1 MNDIRGDTKRAKIGS
16 NTGNPCCL
24 GGYTNPFERDN
35 VGTWSESNAAA
46 MFTQCSGLEMA
57 KEYLQAYLS
66 QLRRWLKFWRIK
78 INANKSHVIV
88 FRKGNYTNNM
98 APLKLFGSNIP
109 WSTSVDYLG
118 IPLDRKLTY
127 KHHLTKIKCTFKQ
140 RLAFLR
146 DLLCNRSTFS
156 LQNKIRIFLQCLQP
170 LITLILNVPRYF
182 SSRYLHADLDVSPI
196 HTRIRELAP
205 SFSQNVS
212 SHRNN
217 SIAQAANFP
226 AGLHRNAAYGV
237 K

>member
-1 MNDIRGDTKRAKIGS
+1 
-16 NTGNPCCL
+16 
-24 GGYTNPFERDN
+24 
-35 VGTWSESNAAA
+35 
-46 MFTQCSGLEMA
+46 MA

-118 IPLDRKLTY
+118 IPLNRKLTY
-127 KHHLTKIKCTFKQ
+127 KHHLTKFKCTFKQ

-156 LQNKIRIFLQCLQP
+156 LQNKIRIFLQYLQP
-170 LITLILNVPRYF
+170 LITYGCPFGDMHIKELQDVQNTSLRLILNVPRYF
-182 SSRYLHADLDVSPI
+182 SRRYLHADLDVSPI

-205 SFSQNVS
+205 SFFQNVT
-212 SHRNN
+212 SHRNH
-217 SIAQAANFP
+217 SIAQAAYFP
-226 AGLHRNAAYGV
+226 AGLHRHAAYGV